1 MRYVGSKRNLAKHI
15 LFFIQHALT
24 VFPDGKY
31 IEPFVG
37 GCNMID
43 QVKHH
48 TRIGCDANK
57 YLIEL
62 LKVSRS
68 NPEKLEEVTCLS
80 RPVYK
85 YLRDNKDSYYEW
97 YVGLMGFMPT
107 FNNQW
112 FHSFS
117 EDLNPGKFSSSIKS
131 LINQDLSGI
140 KLINCDYRNIPIG
153 KGNVIY
159 CDPPYIIEDFYKMPF
174 DHQEFYEWVRSASK
188 DNIVLV
194 SEYEMP
200 EDFTSIWQRTVK
212 PGINPIARNKVEK
225 LFVYKG

>member
-1 MRYVGSKRNLAKHI
+1 MRYVGTKRKLAKGI
-15 LFFIQHALT
+15 LPFIEKALET
-24 VFPDGKY
+24 LPNAKY

-62 LKVSRS
+62 YKMART
-68 NPEKLEEVTCLS
+68 NPEKLLEVECLS
-80 RPVYK
+80 RPGYK
-85 YLRDNKDSYYEW
+85 YLRSNKEPYYEW

-117 EDLNPGKFSSSIKS
+117 EDLHPGKFSASIRS
-131 LINQDLSGI
+131 LIKQDLSGI
-140 KLINCDYRNIPIG
+140 KLINCDYQSIPVG

-174 DHQEFYEWVRSASK
+174 NHVEFYDWVRDASR
-188 DNIVLV
+188 DNIVLI

-200 EDFTSIWQRTVK
+200 NDFTCIWQKVVK
-212 PGINPIARNKVEK
+212 PGINSIARNKVEK
-225 LFVYKG
+225 LFIHKS